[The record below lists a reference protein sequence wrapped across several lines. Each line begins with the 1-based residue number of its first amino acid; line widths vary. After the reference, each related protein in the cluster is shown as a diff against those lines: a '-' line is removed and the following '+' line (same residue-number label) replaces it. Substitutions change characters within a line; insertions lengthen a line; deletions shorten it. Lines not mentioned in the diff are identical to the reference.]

1 MLREL
6 AKTIREL
13 WDDPRGRLAVVS
25 VTTLITVGSIFYRL
39 VEGWSWVDSLY
50 FTIVTLT
57 TVGYGDLAPS
67 GPGSKLF
74 TVLLIFAGVGSIL
87 AFLDL
92 LVRRTA
98 ERKTEESSAE

>member
-13 WDDPRGRLAVVS
+13 WDDPRGRLASVS
-25 VTTLITVGSIFYRL
+25 VATLLAVGSIFYRL

-50 FTIVTLT
+50 FTVITLT

-74 TVLLIFAGVGSIL
+74 TIVLILAGVGSIL

-92 LVRRTA
+92 VVRRTA
-98 ERKTEESSAE
+98 QRKTEESSAE